1 VPRAIRAVP
10 ILLFL
15 AFALFFNTNLVTVR
29 VSELNY
35 LLEDA
40 SGTQDVLD
48 NSTILG
54 RFELLKRRLAQG
66 EGRVENYELEAR
78 IQALT
83 APRKSFPGD
92 APAAISPLV
101 RPLRAFLNGLRYVLG
116 KAAIHPETEDST
128 LGALEVAYLRERSR
142 SYRQALGEYLRVLP
156 RITPGTDLRATALLH
171 VAFCDSMLNSTGS
184 ARMIL
189 TDIIAENPGKEQSV
203 IAWKLLGFLDLLE
216 QRRSTAL
223 PGKPSDL
230 DKAKQAYLLV
240 DYSGSIDL
248 LTGFILSHRD
258 DPRLP
263 EAYYFRGRSHE
274 ELGELVPAI
283 DDYRIVASH
292 SSSGPWTRE
301 AQRRLFLLGTI
312 YGQGEKIARDAF
324 GRGAQYSETA
334 FVNAVTPYARI
345 IDPSAVAAWLTG
357 SSDIA
362 TAPASPVVASP
373 TVSPLIAA
381 EAAAE
386 AAPEVQP
393 GVLPDSL
400 PGTSTEIASVP
411 SAAVQ
416 VEPPAEE
423 PPQADSAPPQANS
436 APLAAV
442 LASTEKLFLPP
453 LRLAPNPEPPAV
465 PILESTLPGGP
476 AAALKAERAA
486 LEQRHQGEIRLR
498 QGYNV
503 GSWVSLGA
511 GVASAGTMGYFLYQ
525 AFASY
530 AQYKS
535 ATTTAQAKAM
545 REQTQF
551 NSAVAITAGVAG
563 GLALAAALTLQLIA
577 PSTAPTENRIL
588 VLDETIDQLGQASR

>member
-1 VPRAIRAVP
+1 VTRAIRTVP

-48 NSTILG
+48 NSAILG
-54 RFELLKRRLAQG
+54 RFELLKRRLEQG

-83 APRKSFPGD
+83 APRKSFSVD
-92 APAAISPLV
+92 SPAAIGPLV

-116 KAAIHPETEDST
+116 KAAIHPEAEDST

-142 SYRQALGEYLRVLP
+142 SYRQALSGYLRVLP
-156 RITPGTDLRATALLH
+156 QIAPGTDLRTTALLH

-223 PGKPSDL
+223 PGKATDL

-248 LTGFILSHRD
+248 LTGFILSHKD

-274 ELGELVPAI
+274 ELGELAPAI

-324 GRGAQYSETA
+324 GRDAQYSETA

-362 TAPASPVVASP
+362 TAPASPVRIPP
-373 TVSPLIAA
+373 TVSPLI
-381 EAAAE
+381 EAAQ
-386 AAPEVQP
+386 PEV
-393 GVLPDSL
+393 LPEAL
-400 PGTSTEIASVP
+400 PESTPEIASVP
-411 SAAVQ
+411 PAP
-416 VEPPAEE
+416 VEVPP
-423 PPQADSAPPQANS
+423 SV
-436 APLAAV
+436 V
-442 LASTEKLFLPP
+442 LASTRDLFLPP
-453 LRLAPNPEPPAV
+453 LRLTPNPEPPPV

-530 AQYKS
+530 AQYQG
-535 ATTTAQAKAM
+535 ATTAAQAKAM

-563 GLALAAALTLQLIA
+563 GLAFAAALTLQLIA
-577 PSTAPTENRIL
+577 PSTAPTESRIR

>member
-1 VPRAIRAVP
+1 MP

-15 AFALFFNTNLVTVR
+15 LFALFFNTNLVTVR

-40 SGTQDVLD
+40 SGIQDVLD
-48 NSTILG
+48 NSAIVG
-54 RFELLKRRLAQG
+54 RFELLKRRLEQG

-83 APRKSFPGD
+83 APRKPFPSD
-92 APAAISPLV
+92 TPASIGPLV

-116 KAAIHPETEDST
+116 KAAIHPEAEDAT
-128 LGALEVAYLRERSR
+128 LGSLEVAYLRERSR

-156 RITPGTDLRATALLH
+156 QISPGTGLRATALLH
-171 VAFCDSMLNSTGS
+171 VAFCDSMLNSMAS

-189 TDIIAENPGKEQSV
+189 TSVIAENPGTEQSV

-223 PGKPSDL
+223 PGKPTDL
-230 DKAKQAYLLV
+230 DRAKQAYLLV

-248 LTGFILSHRD
+248 LTGFILTHKE
-258 DPRLP
+258 DPRLS

-274 ELGELVPAI
+274 ELGELAPAI

-324 GRGAQYSETA
+324 GSGAQFSQTA

-357 SSDIA
+357 STDIA
-362 TAPASPVVASP
+362 AAPASPVVVPPA
-373 TVSPLIAA
+373 VSPLVSA
-381 EAAAE
+381 E
-386 AAPEVQP
+386 
-393 GVLPDSL
+393 VLPDAL
-400 PGTSTEIASVP
+400 PDSTPEIASVP
-411 SAAVQ
+411 SAPEQ
-416 VEPPAEE
+416 VEPTVEL
-423 PPQADSAPPQANS
+423 PPS
-436 APLAAV
+436 AV
-442 LASTEKLFLPP
+442 LASTENLFLPP
-453 LRLAPNPEPPAV
+453 LRLTPNPEPPPV
-465 PILESTLPGGP
+465 PILESTFPGGP
-476 AAALKAERAA
+476 TAALKAERAA

-503 GSWVSLGA
+503 GSWISLGA

-530 AQYKS
+530 AQYQG
-535 ATTTAQAKAM
+535 ATTAAQAKAM

-551 NSAVAITAGVAG
+551 NSTVAITAGVAG

-577 PSTAPTENRIL
+577 PPTAPTENRIH
-588 VLDETIDQLGQASR
+588 VLDEAIDQLGQASR